1 MSGNNDKGGGRKG
14 GFRRESILELSKWM
28 DAKVRVKCLG
38 GRELEGTL
46 KGYDDLVNLVLD
58 DCDEYLRGESVYTHT
73 HQINDHLSLSLC
85 MCLSMC
91 TVLVLCTHSHS
102 HSKQRRQNRGFPICS
117 FPTDPEDW
125 QTVTDKTRKLGLVV
139 IRGTQ
144 VSLVSPHEGMEEI
157 ANPFVQAEGGGEDD
171 DNDDD
176 DDEEAE

>member
-73 HQINDHLSLSLC
+73 HLINDQLSLSLS
-85 MCLSMC
+85 LSLYVFVYVYC
-91 TVLVLCTHSHS
+91 C
-102 HSKQRRQNRGFPICS
+102 CS
-117 FPTDPEDW
+117 LYSLSFSFSFQSTTTKSWIPHM
-125 QTVTDKTRKLGLVV
+125 
-139 IRGTQ
+139 
-144 VSLVSPHEGMEEI
+144 LVSYRSRGL
-157 ANPFVQAEGGGEDD
+157 ADRDGQ
-171 DNDDD
+171 
-176 DDEEAE
+176 DEETGTGCDSWHTSVVGIAS